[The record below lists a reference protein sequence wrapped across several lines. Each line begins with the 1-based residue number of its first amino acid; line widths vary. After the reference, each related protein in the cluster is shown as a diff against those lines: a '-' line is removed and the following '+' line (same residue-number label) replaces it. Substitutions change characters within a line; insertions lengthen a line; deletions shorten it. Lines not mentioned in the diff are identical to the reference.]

1 MKNLLIVF
9 VLICTPVL
17 RAQTAAEDDTL
28 KHVNHIARQLIA
40 PCCWSQTADAHQSDA
55 AKAIKAQIRDGL
67 RAGWS
72 EKRII
77 EQIVAQYGEKIRA
90 VPKAEGFNLALWI
103 SIGLVGLIGSV
114 LLFFY
119 LRRVSLAD
127 PTSRTD
133 SLTDKSLTSR
143 IEKELER
150 LDDIN

>member
-1 MKNLLIVF
+1 MKAFLAVLTLVF
-9 VLICTPVL
+9 AST
-17 RAQTAAEDDTL
+17 AQPQTSTEDDTL
-28 KHVNHIARQLIA
+28 KYVNHIARQLIA
-40 PCCWSQTADAHQSDA
+40 PCCWNQTADAHQSDA

-119 LRRVSLAD
+119 LRRVSLAG